1 MSPKTLLSLVCPH
14 RFRQSNCNIS
24 VREGFPSAKGG
35 NPYFHQQG
43 GNSGSTTGGI
53 WRKRV
58 LQPLLPP
65 PKEERGGGGGLKN
78 AYVTCHALCN
88 ASSELA
94 HISWFTLCISFSIKL
109 LCNDLCREIHY
120 TNKPELN

>member
-1 MSPKTLLSLVCPH
+1 MLREEIHIFISKVAIQVVPQGEYGGRGFCSRYFLLL
-14 RFRQSNCNIS
+14 
-24 VREGFPSAKGG
+24 K
-35 NPYFHQQG
+35 
-43 GNSGSTTGGI
+43 
-53 WRKRV
+53 K
-58 LQPLLPP
+58 
-65 PKEERGGGGGLKN
+65 RGGGGWLKN

>member
-1 MSPKTLLSLVCPH
+1 M
-14 RFRQSNCNIS
+14 N
-24 VREGFPSAKGG
+24 

-43 GNSGSTTGGI
+43 GNSGGTTGGI

-65 PKEERGGGGGLKN
+65 PKEERGGGVWWLKH